1 MIINFKF
8 SDCLLKWKNSK
19 FLRIMDFVL
28 SCIFY
33 IFVLTAMESHSSS
46 FVIFLILT
54 LFFGLIYIIKPL
66 LQNKVDFSMYKNKWK
81 NIVVHIILFIV
92 ITLLS
97 AYYLDF
103 AMSFGKDNFGLSI
116 VEIYDTGLE
125 KIVFLILY
133 YLFKFVFRQ
142 GLICVMAVYIYA
154 SLVIY
159 IDNCFKNNSANE
171 KKVIIFNVYAL
182 CLFIIVFIIFVRYGN
197 VIKNLKF
204 ILLNILTFI
213 MLIINIII
221 KYKEMSNSQVQ

>member
-1 MIINFKF
+1 
-8 SDCLLKWKNSK
+8 
-19 FLRIMDFVL
+19 
-28 SCIFY
+28 
-33 IFVLTAMESHSSS
+33 MESHSSS